1 MIKTTKPV
9 DKDKII
15 FNKQSYYTCSYTGA
29 VSVKILKLVGKD
41 KVLVQNKGGTFIR
54 PIKYVFESYD
64 DARRNGR
71 NWEHDERKRRRLE
84 KEHRRKR
91 IEKERK
97 KLKNS
102 HKL

>member
-15 FNKQSYYTCSYTGA
+15 FNTQTYYTCSYTGA
-29 VSVKILKLVGKD
+29 VGVKILKLVGKD

-54 PIKYVFESYD
+54 PIKYVFETYE

-71 NWEHDERKRRRLE
+71 NWEHDERKRKRE
-84 KEHRRKR
+84 KKQN
-91 IEKERK
+91 RK
-97 KLKNS
+97 KEIKKKNTQNQGE
-102 HKL
+102 KTV